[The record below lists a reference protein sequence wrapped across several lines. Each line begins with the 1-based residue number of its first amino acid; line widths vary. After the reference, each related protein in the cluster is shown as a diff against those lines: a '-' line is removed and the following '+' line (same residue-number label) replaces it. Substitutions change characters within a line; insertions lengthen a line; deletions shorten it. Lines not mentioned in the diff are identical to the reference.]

1 MSLWIIERSGERVR
15 LTFTHEPLAV
25 MPFVQP
31 CGDTE
36 AALETDLE
44 AWVFD
49 EANPWDVVRTPRG
62 TFVRQRAPVQ
72 DAPHAGIASTPVPWP
87 GATEAVA

>member
-15 LTFTHEPLAV
+15 PTFTHEPLAAQ
-25 MPFVQP
+25 PFVQP

-72 DAPHAGIASTPVPWP
+72 EAPGVASTPMPWP
-87 GATEAVA
+87 GATEAAA

>member
-15 LTFTHEPLAV
+15 LTFTHEPLAAQ
-25 MPFVQP
+25 PFVQP

-72 DAPHAGIASTPVPWP
+72 EAPGVASTPMPWP
-87 GATEAVA
+87 GATEAAA